1 MGHLVISMIMTTVM
15 HTVERCLYV
24 ECVCMCVHV
33 KNHNA
38 PRPSEH
44 PPANFSKKVVSTFK
58 SVCVHTRTGVLRLSS
73 TILGAGDDL
82 LSSAAGKPRYVQ
94 LERLR

>member
-1 MGHLVISMIMTTVM
+1 MGACTLNAYI
-15 HTVERCLYV
+15 R
-24 ECVCMCVHV
+24 MCVHV
-33 KNHNA
+33 CLKKNQNA

-44 PPANFSKKVVSTFK
+44 PPASFLEKIVSTFK
-58 SVCVHTRTGVLRLSS
+58 SVCVYTGTGVLRLSS
-73 TILGAGDDL
+73 TTLGAGDDL